1 LALKISTPLAK
12 ALYALLFNGLLPLG
26 LWLWARAAAELVSAP
41 AVHKPVLGAALG
53 AVGAL
58 LVVVGVVSLRVLA
71 DSPAMNPWPP
81 ARRAARGVYALVAH
95 PIYAGFTLA
104 CAGLSLYFASA
115 AGLWLVTP
123 VVALGAAALVLGY
136 EGIEL
141 QQRFGPRTTPVL
153 LHLPLGGT
161 DAPWR
166 RERLGAFLVVL
177 VPGLV
182 VGWILRTLGL
192 ADAVVEPVRWVH
204 PVLSMLVLAG
214 CVVASTRT
222 ALRALVLR
230 AWLGMLALAL
240 ILTVAP
246 GGPYGGHLEARTA
259 AMIPA
264 LLALAAAP
272 ALRKAPLI
280 AAAVVAAL
288 LVQALGQRATPLELA
303 LTVGTALFAW
313 LRSPLWRTL
322 RAATEWLAN
331 SWRHWTLGPVRVI
344 NHGALGAL
352 GCGVGVAALTVLL
365 GPAHA
370 WNALFMTLAATVA
383 AALWAQ
389 LIEGSPALARPYG
402 FFGGV
407 LGILAFALATP
418 LHQASPWLLLGAG
431 ATAAPLIQGV
441 GRLRCVANGCCHGAP
456 CAPWLGI
463 VYTNAMARP
472 VRLAQLKGVPIHP
485 TQLYSSL
492 SNLLIGAVLA
502 RLWASHASL
511 ALIGG
516 LYLVLMGLS
525 RFVEEA
531 WRGEPQTPVYA
542 GLRLYQWVSLA
553 CVVAG
558 AIVTVAPGAPAAPT
572 PQASAAG
579 LFATVAFVVITWLVA
594 SVDFPSSKARFARLA

>member
-1 LALKISTPLAK
+1 MALKLPTALAK
-12 ALYALLFNGLLPLG
+12 GLYALLFNGILPLC
-26 LWLWARAAAELVSAP
+26 LWLWARAASEVVPGPS
-41 AVHKPVLGAALG
+41 VHKPVLGAALA

-58 LVVVGVVSLRVLA
+58 LVVVGVISLRVLA

-104 CAGLSLYFASA
+104 CAGLSLFFASA

-123 VVALGAAALVLGY
+123 VVALAAAALVLGY

-161 DAPWR
+161 DAPLA
-166 RERLGAFLVVL
+166 RERVGAFLVVL

-182 VGWILRTLGL
+182 VGWTLRTLGL
-192 ADAVVEPVRWVH
+192 ADAVVEPARWVH
-204 PVLSMLVLAG
+204 PALSALVLAG
-214 CVVASTRT
+214 CLVASTRS

-240 ILTVAP
+240 ILAVAP
-246 GGPYGGHLEARTA
+246 GGPFGGHLEVRTA

-264 LLALAAAP
+264 LLALVAAP
-272 ALRKAPLI
+272 ALRQAPLVAI
-280 AAAVVAAL
+280 AAAAAL
-288 LVQALGQRATPLELA
+288 LVQALGQRATPLELV
-303 LTVGTALFAW
+303 LTVATALFTW
-313 LRSPLWRTL
+313 LRSPLWRGL

-331 SWRHWTLGPVRVI
+331 SWRHWTLGPVRII

-352 GCGVGVAALTVLL
+352 GCGVGVLALTVLV
-365 GPAHA
+365 GPEHA
-370 WNALFMTLAATVA
+370 WTALFLTLAATVG

-407 LGILAFALATP
+407 LGMIAFALATP
-418 LHQASPWLLLGAG
+418 LHHASPWLLLGAC

-456 CAPWLGI
+456 CGPGLGI
-463 VYTNAMARP
+463 VYNNAMARP
-472 VRLAQLKGVPIHP
+472 VRLAQLGGVPIHP

-492 SNLLIGAVLA
+492 ANLLIGAVLA

-511 ALIGG
+511 ALVGG

-531 WRGEPQTPVYA
+531 WRGEPQTPVFA
-542 GLRLYQWVSLA
+542 GLRLYQWVSLG

-558 AIVTVAPGAPAAPT
+558 AIVTVMPGAPAAPT
-572 PQASAAG
+572 PQASSTG
-579 LFATVAFVVITWLVA
+579 IFATLAFVAITWLVA
-594 SVDFPSSKARFARLA
+594 SVDFPGSKARFARLA